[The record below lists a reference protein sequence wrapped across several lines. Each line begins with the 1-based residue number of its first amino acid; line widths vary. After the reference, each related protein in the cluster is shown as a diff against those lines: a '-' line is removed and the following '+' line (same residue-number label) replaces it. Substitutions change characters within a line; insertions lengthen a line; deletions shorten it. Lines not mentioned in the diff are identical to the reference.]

1 MVSWQ
6 SPVTWDHPGWV
17 TGPNV
22 VRVRAQ
28 VGKTLVGGVQRWVGG
43 GAEVQSVTCQAFLHD
58 APAAPLRLSGCQN
71 SHSLCQW
78 PSCQSNR
85 SSKGHMGASESRQAH
100 IQSPGACTAWRLL

>member
-28 VGKTLVGGVQRWVGG
+28 VRKTLVGGVQRWVGG
-43 GAEVQSVTCQAFLHD
+43 GAEVQSLAKPSSMMPQ
-58 APAAPLRLSGCQN
+58 AAPLRLSGCQN

-100 IQSPGACTAWRLL
+100 IQSPGACTAWRPL

>member
-17 TGPNV
+17 TGPNM

-28 VGKTLVGGVQRWVGG
+28 VGKTLVGGVQRGVGV
-43 GAEVQSVTCQAFLHD
+43 GAEVQSLPEPSSMMPQ
-58 APAAPLRLSGCQN
+58 AAPLCLSGCQN

-100 IQSPGACTAWRLL
+100 IQSPGACTARRLL

>member
-1 MVSWQ
+1 M
-6 SPVTWDHPGWV
+6 
-17 TGPNV
+17 

-28 VGKTLVGGVQRWVGG
+28 VGKTLVGGMQRGVGV
-43 GAEVQSVTCQAFLHD
+43 GAEVQSLPEPSSMMPQ
-58 APAAPLRLSGCQN
+58 AAPLCLSGCQN

-100 IQSPGACTAWRLL
+100 IQSPGACTARRLL

>member
-1 MVSWQ
+1 MVSRQ

-22 VRVRAQ
+22 VRVTAQ
-28 VGKTLVGGVQRWVGG
+28 VGKMLVGGVQRGVGA
-43 GAEVQSVTCQAFLHD
+43 GAEVQSLTEPSSMTMLQ
-58 APAAPLRLSGCQN
+58 AAPLRLPGCQN
-71 SHSLCQW
+71 SQRLCRW

-100 IQSPGACTAWRLL
+100 IQSRGACTARRLL